1 MSDRGGQQKVLHTRH
16 IVGAVGRR
24 DVQREVALL
33 GGFVVVVLAA
43 GLVAALVPGA
53 VAAPDDDE
61 PRGFVGLREMSI
73 AHGPVGGETV
83 TLAVEARLQHRRGT
97 SENVSVEFRAIST
110 DSGLREATRRETVG
124 TIEKDG
130 EVPVTSNLTVP
141 RSGGYRIEAV
151 VYQDGERTDE
161 GRTNVRGV
169 EALTPGYADTAVEFH
184 QFSGGGESAIPVI
197 GYSIAEA
204 GDQRTTLNVSTYLT
218 NTGDTPSEDLRI
230 ELVARQ
236 ADSNIRAS
244 ERSIT
249 VGTIRPGQT
258 ARPTTTLTVPS
269 EYNYY
274 LDAVL
279 WKDGVIVGTASGV
292 ANLDPQETISV
303 NQTRRDVGLRVEDFE
318 RGGGSGSG
326 GGQTP
331 MPTEQET
338 AASGPG
344 FGVGAALV
352 ALLGGLV
359 LVARR
364 SDST

>member
-1 MSDRGGQQKVLHTRH
+1 MPWDWLR
-16 IVGAVGRR
+16 
-24 DVQREVALL
+24 VQREVALL

-53 VAAPDDDE
+53 VAAPDDE

-97 SENVSVEFRAIST
+97 VENVSVEFRAIST
-110 DSGLREATRRETVG
+110 DSGLREATRRESVG
-124 TIEKDG
+124 TLSDDG
-130 EVPVTSNLTVP
+130 EVPVRTNLTVP
-141 RSGGYRIEAV
+141 RSGGYRIVAV
-151 VYQDGERTDE
+151 VYRNGERTDE
-161 GRTNVRGV
+161 GQTTVRGV
-169 EALTPGYADTAVEFH
+169 QALTPAYADTAVEFH

-197 GYSIAEA
+197 GYSIADA
-204 GDQRTTLNVSTYLT
+204 GEQRTTLNVSTYLT
-218 NTGDTPSEDLRI
+218 NTGDEPSEDLRL

-236 ADSNIRAS
+236 ADSNIRAA

-249 VGTIRPGQT
+249 VGTIQPGQT
-258 ARPTTTLTVPS
+258 ARPSTTVTVPS

-292 ANLDPQETISV
+292 ANLDPQETIAV

-318 RGGGSGSG
+318 RGGGGGGSG
-326 GGQTP
+326 VGQTP
-331 MPTEQET
+331 MQTDRET

-344 FGVGAALV
+344 FGVGAALL
-352 ALLGGLV
+352 ALFGTILLV
-359 LVARR
+359 RIRR
-364 SDST
+364 GDTP